1 MNKVTT
7 ITALLVSV
15 FLSSCTLS
23 KAVYLG
29 EDICSN
35 KTGPQSA
42 ETAREDING
51 VFPEA
56 VYIKTRTQTFNS
68 YHYYLVKDGLIW
80 YKSMDPAKDPKDW
93 TLFQKTGLP
102 HNPWIAGFNKPE
114 KIAEISA
121 DADELVALSDK
132 GGFYRFCFDKIIT
145 RTNNAWLDRQGWPDK
160 EQLYLDRRTAGNLSW
175 ALGKRNAHVLYY
187 EDPFGNQHHNGTMEI
202 ATTYVL
208 LEDGQEICYSDTGL
222 PVDFSRNYLGPE
234 RGAFKAVS
242 LSVSASTM
250 FVINEAGEMYT
261 RLADFDTTGC
271 DPLWFKYTYVSYKS
285 NVPGTNYFS
294 NLNEWGLPAEDW
306 RPQPPVSLAGNAAI
320 TRHITIL
327 QNGRGNGARELRV
340 AGLNES
346 GETGYWTKAIFDDV
360 WNFKPV
366 PLYFGEDA
374 FLETA
379 RAADPRAEQEPRTGQ
394 DDSPR
399 PEASPR
405 TSERVPGMDPLANQ
419 PAGRGPSLDK
429 HYSGYYWR
437 NSRERENAWEYAIPN
452 FNILE
457 GGCDL
462 RITWRNETCT
472 LKLYPVEMWTYL
484 KRNYLPGRT
493 GPPKMFL
500 ATLEIPE
507 NALDGLSADFSEQL
521 TQKYAKND
529 RKLFH
534 YTIAASNRYI
544 LMWETGHTEPWLVLT
559 DGTLFNQ
566 PLEFHRLLS
575 VGNFEEI
582 QRYYSP
588 ELAID
593 RHAVITREELMHKI
607 ALNKTFRDEVKY
619 QIRTLKWSQLT
630 AFKFTAGYMP
640 FHYFITPLRF
650 VDVPKIRTVTS
661 FGDKLVLTNDMYINA
676 FSTIRMWAY
685 EKIVELL
692 ELRLLYYNDLAKELS
707 GTNSPDAAG
716 IFSLR
721 YSENIADYWDSAGF
735 PRVISGTF
743 FGPGSKR
750 TQKPAVLS
758 LVRSGAEPELF
769 GWCFVAGESVSA
781 AIADNS
787 FSIFIDPLK
796 NPRIIYSL
804 NRKNPKEKR
813 VQLDCTIYINPGANS
828 PVEQEI
834 IDRMLKPFINGST
847 RGIDARIIFDGNT
860 FEIRQYP
867 ARHDNALIFSGK
879 TVNYTP

>member
-1 MNKVTT
+1 MSRTT
-7 ITALLVSV
+7 TVLVSLL
-15 FLSSCTLS
+15 LSSCTLS

-29 EDICSN
+29 EDIYSN

-56 VYIKTRTQTFNS
+56 VYIKTRTQTFNA
-68 YHYYLVKDGLIW
+68 YHYYIVKDGLIW
-80 YKSMDPAKDPKDW
+80 YKSTDPAKDPKDW
-93 TLFQKTGLP
+93 ILFQKTGLP
-102 HNPWIAGFNKPE
+102 HNPWKAGFNKPE
-114 KIAEISA
+114 RIAEISA

-132 GGFYRFCFDKIIT
+132 GGFYRFCFDKIMT
-145 RTNNAWLDRQGWPDK
+145 RTNNVWFDYQGWPDK

-208 LEDGQEICYSDTGL
+208 LEGGQEICYSDTGL
-222 PVDFSRNYLGPE
+222 PADFSRNYIGPE

-242 LSVSASTM
+242 LSASASTM

-261 RLADFDTTGC
+261 RLADFDTVGC
-271 DPLWFKYTYVSYKS
+271 DPLWFKYTYISYQS

-294 NLNEWGLPAEDW
+294 NLNEWGLPAEEW
-306 RPQPPVSLAGNAAI
+306 RPQPPVPLAGNAAI

-366 PLYFGEDA
+366 SLYFSKEAILG
-374 FLETA
+374 TA
-379 RAADPRAEQEPRTGQ
+379 RVAAPPPEQEPRTGQ
-394 DDSPR
+394 DDSPC
-399 PEASPR
+399 PE
-405 TSERVPGMDPLANQ
+405 
-419 PAGRGPSLDK
+419 GRGESLDK
-429 HYSGYYWR
+429 HYSGYYW
-437 NSRERENAWEYAIPN
+437 NGRERESVWEYAIPN

-457 GGCDL
+457 GDCDL

-472 LKLYPVEMWTYL
+472 LKFYPVEMWTYL

-507 NALDGLSADFSEQL
+507 NAFDGLSADFSEKL
-521 TQKYAKND
+521 TQKYAKSD

-534 YTIAASNRYI
+534 YTIAASSHYI
-544 LMWETGHTEPWLVLT
+544 LIWETDRTEPLLFLT
-559 DGTLFNQ
+559 DGTLSNQ
-566 PLEFHRLLS
+566 YPEFYRILF
-575 VGNFEEI
+575 VGNLEEI
-582 QRYYSP
+582 RRYYSP

-593 RHAVITREELMHKI
+593 RHAVITRDELIQKI
-607 ALNKTFRDEVKY
+607 ELNKTFRDEVKY
-619 QIRTLKWSQLT
+619 HIRALKWSQLT
-630 AFKFTAGYMP
+630 AFRFTAGYMP
-640 FHYFITPLRF
+640 FHYLITPLRF

-661 FGDKLVLTNDMYINA
+661 FGDKLVLTNDTYITA
-676 FSTIRMWAY
+676 FSTIRIWVY
-685 EKIVELL
+685 EKIVELS
-692 ELRLLYYNDLAKELS
+692 ELRLLYYKDLAKELS
-707 GTNSPDAAG
+707 GTNSSNEVE
-716 IFSLR
+716 IFSRR
-721 YSENIADYWDSAGF
+721 YSENIADYWDNAGL

-743 FGPGSKR
+743 FGSGSR
-750 TQKPAVLS
+750 WIQKPAVLS
-758 LVRSGAEPELF
+758 LLKSGAEPELF
-769 GWCFVAGESVSA
+769 GWCFTAGESVSA

-796 NPRIIYSL
+796 NPRTIYSL
-804 NRKNPKEKR
+804 NRKNPKEKK
-813 VQLDCTIYINPGANS
+813 VQLDCNIYINPGVNS

-834 IDRMLKPFINGST
+834 IDRILKPFINGNV
-847 RGIDARIIFDGNT
+847 RGIEARITFDGDT

-867 ARHDNALIFSGK
+867 ARYDNSLIFSGK
-879 TVNYTP
+879 ARVEDN